1 MYKPKLVVLSGAGIS
16 AESGINTFREADGLW
31 ENHRI
36 EDVASRD
43 AWFKNI
49 ELVNRF
55 YNERRKQLLEV
66 EPNAGHYNLVKLE
79 EKFDV
84 TIVTQN
90 VDDLHERAGSSNI
103 VHLHGELKKVRSII
117 DENEVV
123 ELEGW
128 KLTPKHI
135 CSKGKPMRP
144 HIVWFGE
151 MVPMIT
157 IAEKICAQADILV
170 VIGTSLNVYPA
181 ANLIYHVPQNC
192 ELFLIDPNANK
203 FSFNFP
209 IQTFPCTASEGT
221 QKLLDILM
229 RKEN

>member
-1 MYKPKLVVLSGAGIS
+1 MTGIPLEDLVLQVCPSEVLIPQVS
-16 AESGINTFREADGLW
+16 LLVQ
-31 ENHRI
+31 
-36 EDVASRD
+36 ED
-43 AWFKNI
+43 I
-49 ELVNRF
+49 L
-55 YNERRKQLLEV
+55 
-66 EPNAGHYNLVKLE
+66 P
-79 EKFDV
+79 
-84 TIVTQN
+84 
-90 VDDLHERAGSSNI
+90 

-128 KLTPKHI
+128 KLTPQHI

-157 IAEKICAQADILV
+157 IAEKNCAQADILV

-192 ELFLIDPNANK
+192 ELFLIDPNANE

-209 IQTFPCTASEGT
+209 IQTFACTASEGT